1 MGRMKPVSFETAT
14 EILEDIIVWS
24 VVVVVWWILLF
35 GGKIQIVLKVP
46 FWKTKDDEHERD

>member
-1 MGRMKPVSFETAT
+1 MNPVNFETVT

-24 VVVVVWWILLF
+24 VVLIVWWILLF

-46 FWKTKDDEHERD
+46 FRKTKEDEHERD

>member
-1 MGRMKPVSFETAT
+1 MKPVNFETVT

-46 FWKTKDDEHERD
+46 FWKTKEDKHERD